1 MAKQGR
7 TKKGGKG
14 KPKAVRKK
22 SASLPTS
29 YVVKK
34 KKGTKQGQIRYS
46 APAVP
51 KKGGGFKKQSSIRIK
66 PTGKMKEEIFYRGPD
81 R

>member
-7 TKKGGKG
+7 TRKGGKA
-14 KPKAVRKK
+14 KVLIKK
-22 SASLPTS
+22 RLSSLPAS
-29 YVVKK
+29 YEVKK

-51 KKGGGFKKQSSIRIK
+51 KKGGGFKKQSSIRISK
-66 PTGKMKEEIFYRGPD
+66 SNAKKG
-81 R
+81 